1 MDRIDIVFSRD
12 ALFRQSSDRLFAVS
26 AAIGGDDGAVD
37 ALRMEREDTGTFDM
51 LVRMAHSR
59 VKSGLAHLA
68 AGDDDASV
76 CCAVH
81 DDAICPC
88 GVSGIG
94 GMVVADGAIHYDLRL
109 THPMQRQ
116 LLPGAIE
123 RVLVLYVAEEWLRM
137 RSVPMD
143 LGLGRAW
150 EELRSV
156 SLMCESPSRRPY
168 SYC

>member
-68 AGDDDASV
+68 AGDDEA
-76 CCAVH
+76 AM
-81 DDAICPC
+81 CPC
-88 GVSGIG
+88 GVSGLGG

-156 SLMCESPSRRPY
+156 SLMCDGPSRRPY